1 MTIEI
6 SAEMV
11 RLLGI
16 LADCPEGSTEHELTM
31 QGVKSSLIYEA
42 VMLNLVRVETEQ
54 VLGLAAYRFHIL
66 PAGARLLAV
75 QNDRRGKRR

>member
-1 MTIEI
+1 MTIEV

-16 LADCPEGSTEHELTM
+16 LAGCPDGSSQRELTM

-42 VMLNLVRVETEQ
+42 VMLNLVSVKQEQ
-54 VLGLAAYRFHIL
+54 RLGLAAYRFHIL
-66 PAGARLLAV
+66 PAGIQLLDV
-75 QNDRRGKRR
+75 QG